1 MEFAPSAKKSL
12 TNPYQTAIMI
22 WQETEL
28 PQTEYAP
35 LAQLDRALVYGT
47 KGWGFELLMA
57 HHVATRR
64 ILQALAIRQGL
75 CFLRRLLLFPKNLAS
90 QSFLGSLINV
100 SKAAFRS
107 ARLSAGTILLPLAA
121 PFPKK
126 SLLCKSF
133 LGSLFLHDVFCKP
146 LPFGKGCAF
155 YVGCSSSQK
164 ILLRNLFWD
173 P

>member
-107 ARLSAGTILLPLAA
+107 ARLSAGTILLPL
-121 PFPKK
+121 
-126 SLLCKSF
+126 LCG
-133 LGSLFLHDVFCKP
+133 GSARRTPPRLIFVWV
-146 LPFGKGCAF
+146 
-155 YVGCSSSQK
+155 YVIIK
-164 ILLRNLFWD
+164 IRHTRYLVREIRT
-173 P
+173 